1 VLRLANDE
9 TPDGPAENRTGR
21 KPLRGMTQLE
31 KVEIVTEV
39 RQLILG
45 GHHDGQIKR
54 FIADRRGLSPRSV
67 ERYLKTAREE
77 LVAATSRTRLELRSE
92 SFAWYQRVLLD
103 PKVPVRDKI
112 LARKR
117 MDELMG
123 LDEPKSLGIKADEA
137 LAVKVVGGFDDSKV

>member
-112 LARKR
+112 LAR
-117 MDELMG
+117 
-123 LDEPKSLGIKADEA
+123 
-137 LAVKVVGGFDDSKV
+137 